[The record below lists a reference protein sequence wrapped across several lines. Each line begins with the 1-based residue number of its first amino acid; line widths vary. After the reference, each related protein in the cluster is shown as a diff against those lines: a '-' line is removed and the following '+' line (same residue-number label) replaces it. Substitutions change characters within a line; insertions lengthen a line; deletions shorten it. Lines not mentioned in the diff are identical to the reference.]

1 MQTAIEMARECM
13 KNTPASMQEAVLF
26 VSGKSDHVH
35 TAIESYCKRLLL
47 AMHTMRQ
54 AEIDELLA
62 QMRIF
67 VDRVDA
73 GEIRSKHTYAQFK
86 RLIAKH
92 RPDAFAKWADGV
104 ID

>member
-1 MQTAIEMARECM
+1 MNT
-13 KNTPASMQEAVLF
+13 TPASIF
-26 VSGKSDHVH
+26 VSSKSDCVH
-35 TAIESYCKRLLL
+35 TAIESYSERLLL

-86 RLIAKH
+86 RLLAKH
-92 RPDAFAKWADGV
+92 GPDAFAK
-104 ID
+104 

>member
-1 MQTAIEMARECM
+1 MQIAIEMADKVAFGIIPQTDPDDIAAHSYR
-13 KNTPASMQEAVLF
+13 F
-26 VSGKSDHVH
+26 VAYRS
-35 TAIESYCKRLLL
+35 AL
-47 AMHTMRQ
+47 AMHAMRQ

-86 RLIAKH
+86 RLLAKH
-92 RPDAFAKWADGV
+92 GPDAFAK
-104 ID
+104 